1 MRLGCGRIDAPDGVQ
16 IAETVLAVGRNV
28 VALARL
34 VSDVVQDHAVGQPTG
49 MARLLDPREGLQ
61 TREIPGGTGPRAVA
75 QALAEAR
82 ERLKEMSPAS

>member
-1 MRLGCGRIDAPDGVQ
+1 
-16 IAETVLAVGRNV
+16 
-28 VALARL
+28 
-34 VSDVVQDHAVGQPTG
+34 